1 MSRHKSSP
9 AEQIL
14 GLLFLV
20 IAVPI
25 AIGRFIWNL
34 YTSVPNDDEKE
45 GHQNNEK

>member
-34 YTSVPNDDEKE
+34 YTAIPEEAEHDNRD
-45 GHQNNEK
+45 